1 MSGISAYDSIP
12 VKEEPTR
19 VRWLIFAL
27 ACATSWLLYVHRY
40 SWGVIKTSLQSEIP
54 DLSDINLGW
63 IDSGFMACYAV
74 GQVPVGLAGDVL
86 GPRRV
91 LALIILL
98 WSLVVGGLGLST
110 SYLTLFIGMAL
121 LGLAQAGAYPNLSK
135 VTRSWFPLSIRTS
148 VQGAVASL
156 SGRAG
161 GACASLIVATFL
173 MGYLSLSWR
182 ASFLVLAVVGVGF
195 ALAFWLLFRNRPSEH
210 PWANTAEQQLVE
222 EGITLPVPGTL
233 PRLRRDVRSRFNLAM
248 LLLLAFASTFVDAF
262 YVFWIPKFLQD
273 EKGLSLQTMGL
284 FAGLPL
290 FGGALGGLCGGFLND
305 LLMGRLGR
313 RVTRSAVGFA
323 GKMVAASLLALSVLV
338 EDGRWVMVV
347 IFVAKLFNDTTQ
359 PTIWGTITDISGRAA
374 GTIFGAVNATGSF
387 GAMLAGPVIG
397 FVKRDFGWPVVF
409 FVLASLYVIAAC
421 SWLFVDCT
429 RMVVEEATD
438 D

>member
-1 MSGISAYDSIP
+1 MNDLPAASQ
-12 VKEEPTR
+12 EEPTR
-19 VRWLIFAL
+19 VRWLIFVL

-40 SWGVIKTSLQSEIP
+40 SWGVIKQSLQSEMP
-54 DLSDINLGW
+54 DLSDSDLGS
-63 IDSGFMACYAV
+63 IDSAFMACYAL
-74 GQVPVGLAGDVL
+74 GQVPVGLTGDVL

-91 LALIILL
+91 LAFIILI
-98 WSLVVGGLGLST
+98 WSLLVGGIGLST
-110 SYLTLFIGMAL
+110 SYQTLFIGMAL

-135 VTRSWFPLSIRTS
+135 VTRNWFPLSIRTS

-161 GACASLIVATFL
+161 GACASLIVAFFL

-182 ASFLVLAVVGVGF
+182 TSFLVLAALGVGF
-195 ALAFWLLFRNRPSEH
+195 TLAFWLLFRNRPSEH
-210 PWANTAEQQLVE
+210 PWANAAEQDLVE
-222 EGITLPVPGTL
+222 EGITLPPPGAL
-233 PRLRRDVRSRFNLAM
+233 PRLRRDARSRFNLGM

-273 EKGLSLQTMGL
+273 GKGLSLQTMGL

-290 FGGALGGLCGGFLND
+290 LGGALGGLCGGFLND
-305 LLMGRLGR
+305 LLMRRLGR
-313 RVTRSAVGFA
+313 RVTRSAVGFT
-323 GKMVAASLLALSVLV
+323 GKLVAASLLALSVLV
-338 EDGRWVMVV
+338 EDGRWVMGV

-359 PTIWGTITDISGRAA
+359 PTIWGTVTDISGRAA
-374 GTIFGAVNATGSF
+374 GTVFGVVNATGSV
-387 GAMLAGPVIG
+387 GAMLAGRVIG
-397 FVKRDFGWPVVF
+397 VVKQDFGWSAVF
-409 FVLASLYVIAAC
+409 FVLAGVYVIAAC